1 MRNNIANVQEIRAPS
16 DGLTAILQAPAHEQ
30 AARLHTAPQLRRE
43 LDGIVSSINRRL
55 TPADR
60 NALKSGGLA
69 QLSRDLAVPHDR
81 VATLARV
88 QSQTQAVHSQT
99 QLHRQ
104 QLERGRSAAISIK
117 R

>member
-1 MRNNIANVQEIRAPS
+1 
-16 DGLTAILQAPAHEQ
+16 LTAILQAPAHEQ
-30 AARLHTAPQLRRE
+30 ASRLHAAPKLRRE
-43 LDGIVSSINRRL
+43 LDGIVTSINRRL

-60 NALKSGGLA
+60 NALKSGELDR
-69 QLSRDLAVPHDR
+69 LSRNFAVPHDR

-88 QSQTQAVHSQT
+88 QSQMQAVHSQA

-104 QLERGRSAAISIK
+104 QLERGRNAPISIK